1 MINQEL
7 LEKLPFINFVLLVL
21 VVYYMWS
28 AHSAMRAHDIMHM
41 KKLKGGNGKIEMVE
55 PFWSG
60 WKPCTPWSC

>member
-28 AHSAMRAHDIMHM
+28 AHSAMRDHDIMHM
-41 KKLKGGNGKIEMVE
+41 KKLKGAIGNNEMVE
-55 PFWSG
+55 PFLGKWAR
-60 WKPCTPWSC
+60 WVVA